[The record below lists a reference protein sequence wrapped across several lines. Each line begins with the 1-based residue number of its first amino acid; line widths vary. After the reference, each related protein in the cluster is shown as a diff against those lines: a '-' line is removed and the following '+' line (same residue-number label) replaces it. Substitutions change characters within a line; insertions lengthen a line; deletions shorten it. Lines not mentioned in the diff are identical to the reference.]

1 MDTQTRIDAYT
12 EALAPLT
19 SLWQDAI
26 ALAGQ
31 ASSLRDLEH
40 QSVTLATDLEAID
53 TVLTRV
59 TTDISRGATRIKAAS
74 LRPDI
79 DESELDQLS
88 RDEVRKRTRWIDYAE
103 ARIGAA
109 FITYEAV
116 N

>member
-1 MDTQTRIDAYT
+1 MDTQTRIDAYNQ
-12 EALAPLT
+12 ALAPLT
-19 SLWQDAI
+19 ALWTEAI
-26 ALAGQ
+26 ALAGR

-59 TTDISRGATRIKAAS
+59 ITDISRGATRIRAVS

-79 DESELDQLS
+79 DELELDRLS
-88 RDEVRKRTRWIDYAE
+88 LDEIRKHTRWIDYAE

-109 FITYEAV
+109 YVTYEALT
-116 N
+116 